1 MHAMKRHIHAPS
13 VCLCLL
19 TVALA
24 VPASAGQEKTDLHI
38 SGGNVSGTTQMNA
51 KGFTWDFRTDYG
63 SVNHG
68 TNYLYSNGKYLY
80 VQGNNFHFGNQA
92 RRNAAGDEIECGPWS
107 HNGLKIYRRVKVF
120 KDDGVAR
127 WLDIYENPGGNDIT
141 VDVRLQSHINY
152 GIQALHTSS
161 GDGTWDEEDFAAVI
175 DVQRRNNTPSVLH
188 VMCGP
193 KSKLRPTVQQQ
204 NNVLQTNY
212 RLTIPAGET
221 AIIAHFA
228 VQNHST
234 SDLRKMM
241 KDFKPSA
248 YLGDLKSAVR
258 KMIVNVRFGGLD
270 FIELNRSG
278 KADLVMLR
286 SGDPVFGTVTNT
298 EFVIDSAFG
307 PLTLPTDR
315 LIGMAAKPNVRGVFQ
330 AVLADGQLVCGT
342 LAEQT
347 VELTVPA
354 AGKQSI
360 PFSDIQEW
368 SFQITS
374 KRPDE
379 IPFNGPQLV
388 MRTGDHLAFNA
399 DSVDLKLR
407 TRSGTVPLD
416 ADALLSIDLDNPAQA
431 VHRVKFLNG
440 SILAGIVEPPSF
452 DVELTLNAKRT
463 LQRNNVAQILYAT
476 EESRPTP
483 LTRIDLNNG
492 DQLYGRLAEESLQ
505 INGKYGPVSVK
516 PANMLSLQTVPTQS
530 GWVRLTMWNG
540 SVLLG
545 ELGQETLKF
554 VIDPGPTISIDAAQL
569 IAIARPDAMPPEDIR
584 KKVDELIGR
593 LAAES
598 FEDRQKAQKELVDMG
613 PSILPLLKDNLGGND
628 PEVRRRLEEIVE
640 SLSPAG
646 GAVDSG
652 TFDGP
657 QQQIFLRG

>member
-1 MHAMKRHIHAPS
+1 MSRHIRPS
-13 VCLCLL
+13 VCCCLL
-19 TVALA
+19 VVAVA
-24 VPASAGQEKTDLHI
+24 APAPAGEKTTGLHI
-38 SGGNVSGTTQMNA
+38 SGSNVSGTTHMNA
-51 KGFTWDFRTDYG
+51 KGFTWDIRTDHG

-80 VQGNNFHFGNQA
+80 VQGNNFHHGGRA
-92 RRNAAGDEIECGPWS
+92 RRGRTGDEIESGPWNR
-107 HNGLKIYRRVKVF
+107 NGLRIYRRVKVF

-127 WLDIYENPGGNDIT
+127 WLDIYENPGSNDVT

-152 GIQALHTSS
+152 GIQNLHTSS
-161 GDGTWDEEDFAAVI
+161 GDGVWDEEDFAAVI
-175 DVQRRNNTPSVLH
+175 DVQRSNNTPSVLH

-193 KSKLRPTVQQQ
+193 KSKLRPAVQQHR
-204 NNVLQTNY
+204 NNVIRTNY
-212 RLTIPAGET
+212 RLTVPAGET

-241 KDFKPSA
+241 KDFKPTA

-270 FIELNRSG
+270 FIDLNRSG

-286 SGDPVFGTVTNT
+286 SGDPVFGKVTNA

-307 PLTLPTDR
+307 PLTLPADR
-315 LIGMAAKPNVRGVFQ
+315 LVGMATRPNVRGVFQ

-360 PFSDIQEW
+360 PFGDIQQW

-374 KRPDE
+374 KRPEE

-388 MRTGDHLAFNA
+388 MRTGDRLAFDP
-399 DSVDLKLR
+399 DSLDLQLR
-407 TRSGTVPLD
+407 TRSGAIPLD
-416 ADALLSIDLDNPAQA
+416 AEALLSIDLDNPAQA
-431 VHRVKFLNG
+431 IHRVKFLNG

-452 DVELTLNAKRT
+452 DVELTLNTERT
-463 LQRNNVAQILYAT
+463 LQRNNVARILYAT
-476 EESRPTP
+476 EESRPRP

-505 INGKYGPVSVK
+505 IKGKYGPVTVK

-530 GWVRLTMWNG
+530 GWIRLTMWNG

-545 ELGQETLKF
+545 GLDQETLEF
-554 VIDPGPTISIDAAQL
+554 VIEPGPTISIDAAQL
-569 IAIARPDAMPPEDIR
+569 IAVARPDAMPPEDIR
-584 KKVDELIGR
+584 KKVDGLIGR

-613 PSILPLLKDNLGGND
+613 PSILPLLKDNLGSND

-646 GAVDSG
+646 GAVDNSNPG
-652 TFDGP
+652 APPP
-657 QQQIFLRG
+657 QILNLRG